1 MERHQ
6 TISKRTDTRFPYTML
21 FRSQIL
27 GGRVGEQ
34 GVDFGSELAK
44 LLGADAGA
52 AHQAQLVLDQRVA
65 DFDDLHRWT
74 VWWRRRARQSEEL
87 SEATPPTHA
96 GVGSMPARAQCA
108 VAPPFRQELMNALR
122 SAPLRDR
129 KSTRLNSS
137 H

>member
-74 VWWRRRARQSEEL
+74 VWWRRRRDSPKSLAKRRRPRTRAWAACLRVLSARSLRL
-87 SEATPPTHA
+87 S
-96 GVGSMPARAQCA
+96 G
-108 VAPPFRQELMNALR
+108 R
-122 SAPLRDR
+122 S
-129 KSTRLNSS
+129 S
-137 H
+137 